1 MYRGDVRY
9 DDTHINE
16 NVPTITS
23 RAALN
28 FLPQ

>member
-9 DDTHINE
+9 DTHINE